1 VIPFLSFLPPFPIPG
16 RKAVAPAPGPQA
28 SVSAGVRRPCPI
40 PARART
46 TSHRRR
52 PADGVPR
59 DPGRRR
65 RTARLEIVLR
75 LPAHVKSHRRQVLLA
90 CILKLSGTAVAP
102 LCAALPWSARR
113 RAPPLLRPSPAR
125 AFPCPGRPVA
135 CSPPATRVQP
145 LQGGELRAA
154 VDWQPSTP
162 PLGRP
167 TPARARP
174 SSARPARAAPWQL
187 PQQLRRRRRRGRRL
201 HRAAP
206 IHAIAQPRSGASQF
220 RRASSRSA
228 AGKDGKGR
236 RGREV
241 VQCREEGR
249 RGRDDEWDP
258 RVSEKSN

>member
-1 VIPFLSFLPPFPIPG
+1 SSPSSPSSLHSPSPAERLSPLPQAPRPLSPP
-16 RKAVAPAPGPQA
+16 ASAAPARSLQGPGLPATVAAQQMECR
-28 SVSAGVRRPCPI
+28 GI
-40 PARART
+40 PAVVAVPLDWKSSSASLH
-46 TSHRRR
+46 TSN
-52 PADGVPR
+52 P
-59 DPGRRR
+59 
-65 RTARLEIVLR
+65 TA
-75 LPAHVKSHRRQVLLA
+75 VLLA